1 MPEVFERKRFEITQE
16 ESKKIEYAMEKIN
29 ALKNLILVAENN
41 PLERNEKLYDRFM
54 EDIVIAQKE
63 YDKEWE
69 HIYKKYGDFEG
80 YQLHLDFHTYVVECI
95 PENETIKHIS

>member
-29 ALKNLILVAENN
+29 ALKNLILVA
-41 PLERNEKLYDRFM
+41 D
-54 EDIVIAQKE
+54 
-63 YDKEWE
+63 
-69 HIYKKYGDFEG
+69 
-80 YQLHLDFHTYVVECI
+80 VVECI

>member
-69 HIYKKYGDFEG
+69 HIYKKYGDYE
-80 YQLHLDFHTYVVECI
+80 
-95 PENETIKHIS
+95 